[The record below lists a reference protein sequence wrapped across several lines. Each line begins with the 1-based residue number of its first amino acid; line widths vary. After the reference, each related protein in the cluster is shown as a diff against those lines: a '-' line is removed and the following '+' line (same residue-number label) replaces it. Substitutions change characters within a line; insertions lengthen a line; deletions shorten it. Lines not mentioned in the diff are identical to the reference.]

1 MLRTNTLQS
10 QAAVAAR
17 KSGAPGGPS
26 ATHPRSRTAAPE
38 AVTIVE
44 KDDEA
49 ESHDRPTIRTVRMPD
64 DDDTPTADRI
74 TVRVHPVA
82 PLQAP
87 AFAQTLPSMAA
98 CRPPPESLALGSLDA
113 VPTLAKAPIQQ
124 SPGQAAPETSFV
136 LHLVDGHRTVE
147 DILDSCPL
155 ETHEVLRILGLLL
168 ADGLISLRPKGRWPR

>member
-10 QAAVAAR
+10 QAAIASR
-17 KSGAPGGPS
+17 KSSAPGGAS
-26 ATHPRSRTAAPE
+26 AAHPRSRTAAPD
-38 AVTIVE
+38 AVTIVD

-74 TVRVHPVA
+74 TVRVHPVV

-87 AFAQTLPSMAA
+87 AFVPTLTSMRA

-124 SPGQAAPETSFV
+124 SPGQADPEISFV

-147 DILDSCPL
+147 DILDCCPL
-155 ETHEVLRILGLLL
+155 ETHDVLRILGLLL
-168 ADGLISLRPKGRWPR
+168 ADGLICLRPKGRRSR